1 MVQLCK
7 KIKKITF
14 LNVEYFNLVEIA
26 LAIAIIGIGMAGIM
40 ALYPVA
46 LKAARDSVGNNYS
59 MLAGEQFLSYLK
71 GLTDSN
77 WTFINTSVQATRPTI
92 SDTTTA
98 TNDWADNF
106 GNIYTTGT
114 GLVAGQVYGIKM
126 GSGNVTDFSAHAII
140 WKSPLTNTVFNGS
153 TASEFTDTQYENS
166 AILNIELSWPAEM
179 PYSRRTKRTYS
190 IMVAKK

>member
-126 GSGNVTDFSAHAII
+126 GSGNVTDFQ
-140 WKSPLTNTVFNGS
+140 LT
-153 TASEFTDTQYENS
+153 Q
-166 AILNIELSWPAEM
+166 
-179 PYSRRTKRTYS
+179 
-190 IMVAKK
+190 